1 MVHILQPATRHRQNW
16 KGPEMDKQ
24 NAIEVRDLKVHF
36 PGSGPDRM
44 VRAVDGVDLT
54 VARGAFHA
62 IVGESGCGKTTL
74 ARAMVGLQPATS
86 GTVRILGQ
94 DLAEGLR
101 DRKALAKQ
109 MQFVF
114 QNPLGALSRR
124 QTVYQSLEEPLS
136 IHGVGGKE
144 RRARIARLMDLVGL
158 PESAGERLP
167 RSLSGGQRQR
177 VAIAR
182 SLMLE
187 PEILICDEPLS
198 ALDVSIQAQI
208 VKLFVTLQQEL
219 GLTVVMI
226 SHDLA
231 VVREMCSD
239 VTVMYLG
246 RVMEMGATET
256 LFSDAQHPYTQ
267 ALLSSV
273 PSPDPRI
280 EATRQRIVLQGDP
293 PSPMDP
299 PPGCRFQTRCHRA
312 QELCRRDGPV
322 LDHKALD
329 HAVACHFPGPAEELL
344 PTSEA

>member
-1 MVHILQPATRHRQNW
+1 MGTQY
-16 KGPEMDKQ
+16 
-24 NAIEVRDLKVHF
+24 AIKVQDLKVHF
-36 PGSGPDRM
+36 PGSRPDRT
-44 VRAVDGVDLT
+44 VRAIDGVNLT
-54 VARGAFHA
+54 VARGTFHA

-74 ARAMVGLQPATS
+74 ARAMVGLQPASS
-86 GTVRILGQ
+86 GRVSILGQ
-94 DLAEGLR
+94 DLATGLR
-101 DRKALAKQ
+101 DRKALARQ

-144 RRARIARLMDLVGL
+144 RRARIARLMDMVGL
-158 PESAGERLP
+158 PENVAERLP

-182 SLMLE
+182 ALMLE

-246 RVMEMGATET
+246 KVMEMGMTET
-256 LFSDAQHPYTQ
+256 LFGDAQHPYTQ

-280 EATRQRIVLQGDP
+280 EATRRRIVLQGDP

-299 PPGCRFQTRCHRA
+299 LPGCRFQTRCRRVQARCRLDYPKLTLDNTGRA
-312 QELCRRDGPV
+312 I
-322 LDHKALD
+322 
-329 HAVACHFPGPAEELL
+329 ACWFPGPDGDL
-344 PTSEA
+344 PRENTG